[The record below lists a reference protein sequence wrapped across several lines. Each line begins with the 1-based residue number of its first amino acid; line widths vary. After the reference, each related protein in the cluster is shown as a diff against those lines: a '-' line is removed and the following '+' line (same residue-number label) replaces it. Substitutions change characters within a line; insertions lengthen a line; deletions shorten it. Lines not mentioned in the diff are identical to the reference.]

1 MEKAA
6 HPVFSGKE
14 TIARSVAPLVAVTA
28 SEEAEQLCRIN
39 HIPSVADLL
48 KPFGD
53 MMEGRVTPRDSQ
65 GVPNPIENFNIRFK
79 HVDKL
84 EEPNH
89 AGIMRLVQEQVKE
102 RAEAS
107 NPDLPQ

>member
-6 HPVFSGKE
+6 HQVFSSKE

-39 HIPSVADLL
+39 HISSVADLL

-53 MMEGRVTPRDSQ
+53 LMEGR
-65 GVPNPIENFNIRFK
+65 GK
-79 HVDKL
+79 
-84 EEPNH
+84 
-89 AGIMRLVQEQVKE
+89 
-102 RAEAS
+102 
-107 NPDLPQ
+107 LPQHSLLIQADIGRS